1 MNAPHVI
8 RILKK
13 GADGGL
19 EKLER
24 IQPGYPIMTERSDPF
39 AYMYVPVGRMGNL
52 TVTVVGV
59 LGKEAYDRA
68 FSTYA
73 AWVEG
78 MD

>member
-1 MNAPHVI
+1 MI
-8 RILKK
+8 RILRK

-19 EKLER
+19 QKLKP
-24 IQPGYPIMTERSDPF
+24 IQPGDPVMTERSDPL

-59 LGKEAYDRA
+59 LGKEAYERA
-68 FSTYA
+68 FTAYA
-73 AWVEG
+73 QWIEG